1 MIVFDVIVALAV
13 FPFVSPYSFCL
24 LGFGIGLILEFRK

>member
-13 FPFVSPYSFCL
+13 FPLVSPYSFCL
-24 LGFGIGLILEFRK
+24 VGFVIGLILEHCT